1 MRGPVLPTTTAQ
13 ATADVQRA
21 SWENIVNIET
31 LVRRTAV
38 RMVVLV

>member
-1 MRGPVLPTTTAQ
+1 MKGPVLPTTMAQ

-31 LVRRTAV
+31 PVRKNAV
-38 RMVVLV
+38 KMVAFV